1 MPAAFVDEAEH
12 VAILRAT
19 LRRFIADKAPRES
32 VRAWDEAHHFPAH
45 LFAELAALGLLGVTF
60 EEEYGGSGRDV
71 VAAVAI
77 IDELCVRGMCL
88 AGPFIHAT
96 MYAGLNLRE
105 SGSDAQKRALLPR
118 VASGNLLLAYGLSEP
133 DVGGDLASVGTRA
146 EKFGDRVRINGA
158 KRWCTAARDADFIYC
173 LVRSDARAPRHE
185 NLSLVLIP
193 PAAPGVA
200 LRDIDHIGLRY
211 ARTCDVTF
219 DDVEVPLDNVVGGA
233 AGWNRGWQKLVGP
246 ALDVERLAVAA
257 MALGMMRG
265 ALETA
270 WSYAGERR
278 QFGKL
283 IGEHQAIRHTLVDAR
298 TTFAACEHML
308 YHAAWLAQLER
319 PCAVESSMAKL
330 FICEQALQVILKC
343 QQVLGAYGCAAEY
356 AIERHVRDIT
366 CLPIIGGSSN
376 MQRNNIANRLRLA
389 AH

>member
-1 MPAAFVDEAEH
+1 MPAAFTDEAEH
-12 VAILRAT
+12 IALLRAT

-32 VRAWDEAHHFPAH
+32 VRAWDDAHHFPVH

-60 EEEYGGSGRDV
+60 EEDYGGSGRDV

-88 AGPFIHAT
+88 AGPFIHST

-105 SGSDAQKRALLPR
+105 SGSDAQKRTLLPR
-118 VASGNLLLAYGLSEP
+118 VARGELLLAYGLSEP

-146 EKFGDRVRINGA
+146 QKIGDRVRINGA

-173 LVRSDARAPRHE
+173 LVRSDAQAPRHE
-185 NLSLVLIP
+185 NLSLVLVP
-193 PAAPGVA
+193 PTAPGVT

-219 DDVEVPLDNVVGGA
+219 DDVEVPLDDVVGGA

-283 IGEHQAIRHTLVDAR
+283 IGEHQAVRHTLVDAR

-376 MQRNNIANRLRLA
+376 IQRNNIANRLRLA